1 MGERPLRS
9 EIAGVEIRRG
19 LSVALL
25 CWVLVAVASACTQ
38 LLATHATSAARADP
52 RVAQSV
58 LAVSSLATLVYRL
71 FYSLMT
77 AFVAAGAL
85 RIARASAATVRKLFL
100 VAAAA
105 LALAAA
111 TNLIALG
118 VGDSGLLLSSYWVM
132 RAVGVA
138 TLLFGSY
145 QLARLRGMRIGA
157 VAVALGVTLYFAD
170 LLVPVLELS
179 GTDWGRAYPWA
190 ARVLTLL
197 PQLGVTTVFAW
208 LCLALFRLLP
218 QPEGGEQ
225 EEGTS
230 PTGKHRATAAP
241 AMASEP
247 PGNEDAEPAS
257 AEDEAAAQPSE
268 ASAALQEEQ
277 DGDRLAASAQVG
289 VVLLSLC
296 GSALLPIW
304 DVFGDERVVEGLA
317 SQLYGHG
324 ARGEGTS
331 LLVLLIPAIAL
342 VLARGL
348 FLAIPAQPYRA
359 RGIFA
364 VMAILGAAYALQAAH
379 GLALS
384 RSHQASTW
392 PNCEASARVSDA
404 PPDGIA
410 VARNSDGSPCLH
422 LAERPGVMHSG
433 KHAVSLRDGIV
444 NIAVRFPGDRLR
456 FFGGT
461 LGALAA
467 LGWAGWLVFR
477 LEE

>member
-9 EIAGVEIRRG
+9 EIPGVEIRRG

-197 PQLGVTTVFAW
+197 PQLGVTTVFAG
-208 LCLALFRLLP
+208 LCVALFRVLP
-218 QPEGGEQ
+218 QPQGGEQ

-230 PTGKHRATAAP
+230 PTGKHHATADP
-241 AMASEP
+241 AMATEP

-289 VVLLSLC
+289 VVLLTLC
-296 GSALLPIW
+296 GTALLPIW

-324 ARGEGTS
+324 ARGGGTS

-410 VARNSDGSPCLH
+410 AARNSDGSPCLH
-422 LAERPGVMHSG
+422 LAERPGAMHSG
-433 KHAVSLRDGIV
+433 QHAVSLRDGIV